1 MILQSLPKSHSES
14 YSLVDGILKRIVALG
29 LRLQVQDAR
38 LWWPRHM
45 AEVPGY
51 LYTIVVEVL
60 SKDGSDEQRPQNLRK
75 GDVMKPFFLTRFRDV
90 NAREYSRPNPKA
102 RQQQHEQQ

>member
-1 MILQSLPKSHSES
+1 
-14 YSLVDGILKRIVALG
+14 
-29 LRLQVQDAR
+29 
-38 LWWPRHM
+38 M

-90 NAREYSRPNPKA
+90 NARE
-102 RQQQHEQQ
+102 